1 MVPILNSGVHRLA
14 HRFGLQRDPGR
25 PAGRWRSSLASIGSW
40 RRHGPGRTVGEITW
54 RLRSYHGP
62 CIIGASSWNG

>member
-1 MVPILNSGVHRLA
+1 MEE
-14 HRFGLQRDPGR
+14 F
-25 PAGRWRSSLASIGSW
+25 IGQY
-40 RRHGPGRTVGEITW
+40 RELTAPRPGRTVGEITW